1 MMNTLKTC
9 VEHGKCNRFLII
21 KSRPQEI
28 NIFAFELFSFSLS
41 HRWNF
46 ARVPQTINLFLMLY
60 ALYYSTES
68 YVMIMWMM
76 IPNLEG
82 TSCSTSESVMS
93 AVFDATWEEHHK
105 YNFPCH
111 MLFSMGW
118 FFLFLGVVCTLLFF
132 SLALANKHRV
142 FAKQL
147 KQQKQ
152 KIIPKQEMDNET
164 KKPSNNEDVETLLRE
179 LVEKQGELQKQILNL
194 VSTIAKKS
202 ESD

>member
-1 MMNTLKTC
+1 
-9 VEHGKCNRFLII
+9 
-21 KSRPQEI
+21 
-28 NIFAFELFSFSLS
+28 
-41 HRWNF
+41 
-46 ARVPQTINLFLMLY
+46 
-60 ALYYSTES
+60 
-68 YVMIMWMM
+68 
-76 IPNLEG
+76 
-82 TSCSTSESVMS
+82 
-93 AVFDATWEEHHK
+93 
-105 YNFPCH
+105 